1 MNERLKQYFDS
12 LFEDAPDT
20 KEMSELKE
28 EIFLNTLDRYNDL
41 LSQGKSKDASFTQAV
56 ARIGNIE
63 ELISLCNIDT
73 DRNNYYSEETLNEN
87 NKKRNTLLIT
97 ASVIYILSA
106 LIPIALYGT
115 NVMFAIIMIIISI
128 FGIAIASGLCIY
140 SINLKI
146 DPETFSRVIDSKKTD
161 NGEEYS
167 VEDFE
172 KKRRFNNIVLSV
184 GISLFI
190 ISPVPFFFSAYLHE
204 KSQPGAGTVM
214 INGNVI
220 AIITAIIFCTA
231 VAAEMFYKVNKLDIR
246 RFSSS
251 DMVED
256 FKTWNRIKNKVSG
269 FIRIF
274 DVIFINRFHFRDII
288 FGLRVVGSFFLWVT
302 CQTDTNVIHAEIAI
316 IDIGVVIDDS

>member
-115 NVMFAIIMIIISI
+115 NVMFAIIISI

-231 VAAEMFYKVNKLDIR
+231 EAAEMFYKVNKLDIR

-274 DVIFINRFHFRDII
+274 DVIVFLAAAFIYVIGGIKTNEWIVLSINFLIAFVITRII
-288 FGLRVVGSFFLWVT
+288 RQFFELAKVLKK
-302 CQTDTNVIHAEIAI
+302 
-316 IDIGVVIDDS
+316 

>member
-41 LSQGKSKDASFTQAV
+41 LSQGKSEDASFTQAV
-56 ARIGNIE
+56 ARIGDIE

-73 DRNNYYSEETLNEN
+73 GRNNYYSEKTLNEN
-87 NKKRNTLLIT
+87 NKKRNTLLII
-97 ASVIYILSA
+97 ASVIYVLSA

-115 NVMFAIIMIIISI
+115 NVMFAIIISI
-128 FGIAIASGLCIY
+128 FGIAVASGLCIY

-167 VEDFE
+167 VEEFE
-172 KKRRFNNIVLSV
+172 KKRKFNNIVLSV

-190 ISPVPFFFSAYLHE
+190 ITPIPFFFFTYLHE

-220 AIITAIIFCTA
+220 AIITAIILCTA

-251 DMVED
+251 TMVED
-256 FKTWNRIKNKVSG
+256 FKTWNRIKNKSSG
-269 FIRIF
+269 FIRSF
-274 DVIFINRFHFRDII
+274 DVIVFLAAAFIYII
-288 FGLRVVGSFFLWVT
+288 GGIKTNEWIVLSINFLIAFVITRIIRQFFELAKVLKK
-302 CQTDTNVIHAEIAI
+302 
-316 IDIGVVIDDS
+316 

>member
-115 NVMFAIIMIIISI
+115 NVIYAIIISI

-274 DVIFINRFHFRDII
+274 DVIVFLAAAFIYVIGGIKTNEWIVLSINFLIAFVITRII
-288 FGLRVVGSFFLWVT
+288 RQFFELAKVLKK
-302 CQTDTNVIHAEIAI
+302 
-316 IDIGVVIDDS
+316 

>member
-12 LFEDAPDT
+12 LFED
-20 KEMSELKE
+20 EMNELKE
-28 EIFLNTLDRYNDL
+28 EIFRNTLDRYNDL

-115 NVMFAIIMIIISI
+115 NVMFAIIISI

-274 DVIFINRFHFRDII
+274 DVIVFLAAAFIYVIGGIKTNEWIVLSINFLIAFVITRII
-288 FGLRVVGSFFLWVT
+288 RQFFELAKVLKK
-302 CQTDTNVIHAEIAI
+302 
-316 IDIGVVIDDS
+316 

>member
-115 NVMFAIIMIIISI
+115 NVIFAIIISI

-274 DVIFINRFHFRDII
+274 DVIVFLAAAFIYVIGGIKTNEWIVLSINFLIAFVITRII
-288 FGLRVVGSFFLWVT
+288 RQFFELAKVLKK
-302 CQTDTNVIHAEIAI
+302 
-316 IDIGVVIDDS
+316 

>member
-115 NVMFAIIMIIISI
+115 NVMFAIIISI

-274 DVIFINRFHFRDII
+274 DVIVFLAAAFIYVIGGIKTNEWIVLSINFLIAFVITRII
-288 FGLRVVGSFFLWVT
+288 RQFFELAKVLKK
-302 CQTDTNVIHAEIAI
+302 
-316 IDIGVVIDDS
+316 